1 MTATLKIG
9 TLEVCEV
16 CRSGKRF
23 LYDFNLRCC
32 RARHTLTM
40 PKAMRQKKYQQM
52 YGKHGREYTEQLISD
67 VQAIY
72 QLQQSEQE
80 TAC

>member
-1 MTATLKIG
+1 
-9 TLEVCEV
+9 
-16 CRSGKRF
+16 
-23 LYDFNLRCC
+23 
-32 RARHTLTM
+32 M